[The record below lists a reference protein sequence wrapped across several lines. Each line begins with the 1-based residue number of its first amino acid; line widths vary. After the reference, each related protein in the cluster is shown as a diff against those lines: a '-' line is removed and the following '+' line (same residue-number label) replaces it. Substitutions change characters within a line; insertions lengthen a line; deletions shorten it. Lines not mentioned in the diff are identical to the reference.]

1 MEKRVLL
8 AIFLSF
14 LVLYAFQGLFEPPKP
29 KKPATTA
36 ATVQKH
42 DQHAAASAGAAGE
55 AGKPAAGQP
64 ESTKTPAEPAAPAP
78 AALVSAKTAKDIRI
92 DTPNIEAVFTNQGA
106 RLTSW
111 KLKNYKD
118 AKGNPLELVVTQ
130 LLDDHPAPFSL
141 KVDDAQI
148 TRRLNE
154 ALYVVTGPKPSD
166 GAKDEP
172 IELSFEYQDAAG
184 LRAHKSYRI
193 DPKTYVITFQASVTD
208 QGKSLNPA
216 IQWGPGLG
224 DVWNSETNRYL
235 QKPQGIYFDAKS
247 EDVERLSAKNL
258 AKQPTYKGQFGY
270 IGVDDNYFMTAVLFP
285 SGELRV
291 DYEPLAVPQ
300 SSAPKAPTEDLVAY
314 TVQPPQPGEP
324 LKFFFGP
331 KDFDLLA
338 SINRDLV
345 RAIDFGWF
353 SFLVV
358 PLLKALK
365 WINGFVGN
373 YGWSII
379 ILTIL
384 INLAIF
390 PLRHKSVVSMRRMQ
404 EIQPQMK
411 AIQARYAGLKA
422 TDPARQKMNT
432 EMMALYK
439 EKGVNPASGCLPML
453 LTLPVL
459 YAIYA
464 LLETAIEIRGA
475 PWFGW
480 ITDLSLRDPLFIT
493 PILMGISMV
502 WQQKMTPSTAD
513 PTQQKMMMFMPIVF
527 TVMFLWAPSG
537 LVLYWFVSNLWGIG
551 QQYVTNYLI
560 GPPVVKAVRP
570 PAERRLKRV
579 GESKTQAAAKR

>member
-36 ATVQKH
+36 ATAQKH
-42 DQHAAASAGAAGE
+42 DQHAAAKVGAAGE
-55 AGKPAAGQP
+55 ADKSAAAQS
-64 ESTKTPAEPAAPAP
+64 ESTATPETATAAPT
-78 AALVSAKTAKDIRI
+78 ALVAAKTAQDIRI
-92 DTPNIEAVFTNQGA
+92 ETPNIEAVFTNQGA
-106 RLTSW
+106 RLKSW

-118 AKGNPLELVVTQ
+118 AKGKPLELVVTQ
-130 LLDDHPAPFSL
+130 LLDTQPAPFSL
-141 KVDDAQI
+141 EVDDAQL
-148 TRRLNE
+148 TKRLNS
-154 ALYVVTGPKPSD
+154 ALYVAKGPEPRAD
-166 GAKDEP
+166 VNGAP
-172 IELSFEYQDAAG
+172 IQLSFEYQDASG
-184 LRAHKSYRI
+184 LRARKSFRI
-193 DPKTYVITFQASVTD
+193 DPQKYTITFQTSVSNG
-208 QGKSLNPA
+208 GKALNPA

-235 QKPQGIYFDAKS
+235 QKPQGIYFDAKT

-258 AKQPTYKGQFGY
+258 GKQSTYNGQFGY
-270 IGVDDNYFMTAVLFP
+270 IGVDDNYFMSTLLFP
-285 SGELRV
+285 AGAVRV
-291 DYEPLAVPQ
+291 DYEPLTVPL
-300 SSAPKAPTEDLVAY
+300 SSAPKAPTENLVAY
-314 TVQPPQPGEP
+314 TVQPPKAGEA

-338 SINRDLV
+338 SMNRDLV

-379 ILTIL
+379 ILTVL

>member
-1 MEKRVLL
+1 MEKRVLI

-29 KKPATTA
+29 KKTAT
-36 ATVQKH
+36 
-42 DQHAAASAGAAGE
+42 AAASTTAGSKGRAAG
-55 AGKPAAGQP
+55 
-64 ESTKTPAEPAAPAP
+64 KTPAASDAKASPEAPDNKAVEPVLPPAT
-78 AALVSAKTAKDIRI
+78 ALVSARTAQDIRV
-92 DTPNIEAVFTNQGA
+92 DTPNVDAVFSNQGA
-106 RLTSW
+106 TLKSW

-118 AKGNPLELVVTQ
+118 AKGNPLELVVTE
-130 LLDDHPAPFSL
+130 LLGQYPSPFSL
-141 KVDDAQI
+141 KVDDAAVTQ
-148 TRRLNE
+148 RLNS
-154 ALYVVTGPKPSD
+154 ALYAVKGPEPATDAS
-166 GAKDEP
+166 GAP
-172 IELSFEYQDAAG
+172 IHLSFEYQDASG
-184 LRAHKSYRI
+184 LRAEKTFTI
-193 DPKTYVITFQASVTD
+193 DPRKYTIDFQTSVVDHGKT
-208 QGKSLNPA
+208 LNPA
-216 IQWGPGLG
+216 IEWGPGLG

-235 QKPQGIYFDAKS
+235 QKPQGLYFDAKAGK
-247 EDVERLSAKNL
+247 VERLSAKNL
-258 AKQPTYKGQFGY
+258 GKQSTYETAFGY
-270 IGVDDNYFMTAVLFP
+270 VGVDDNYFMSTLLFP
-285 SGELRV
+285 TEPVKV

-300 SSAPKAPTEDLVAY
+300 SSAPKAPTENLVAY
-314 TVQPPQPGEP
+314 TLQPSKAGQAMR
-324 LKFFFGP
+324 FFFGP

-379 ILTIL
+379 ILTVL
-384 INLAIF
+384 INMAIF

-411 AIQARYAGLKA
+411 AIQARYSGLKA
-422 TDPARQKMNT
+422 TDPAKQKMNT

-439 EKGVNPASGCLPML
+439 EKGVNPASGCLPMI

-480 ITDLSLRDPLFIT
+480 ITDLSLRDPLYIT

-513 PTQQKMMMFMPIVF
+513 PSQQKMMMFMPIVF

-560 GPPVVKAVRP
+560 GPPVIKAVRP

-579 GESKTQAAAKR
+579 GESKTQAAAKH